1 MAIAATDLRL
11 VVVLLLLL
19 RRLGL
24 LLFLGVGLALLPFA
38 LLGKCIDKGAFLAV
52 VKVLLAG
59 GRSGGQGTGSVSR
72 AQGSGARGQW
82 RQSTLR
88 RVKDVQRVVF
98 RLPAHNGLFAAEAL
112 QVVGRVLRRKVD
124 KASLGK
130 LGRGRSEQAGS
141 EHCRGDN
148 LHPLRHGGR
157 PWSTPGAWRP

>member
-112 QVVGRVLRRKVD
+112 HDNVSISGYTFVSF
-124 KASLGK
+124 SLFCII
-130 LGRGRSEQAGS
+130 LCHLLFR
-141 EHCRGDN
+141 N
-148 LHPLRHGGR
+148 LLLCG
-157 PWSTPGAWRP
+157 